1 MSDIYQWLYDHYALP
16 QLKGLE
22 SAQDNV
28 FEQLAGR
35 LTLSKHEHCR
45 LADTVESFRLQWGTE
60 AFILGLR
67 FGAGLAIP
75 HVLDEDCSW
84 LLNFLP

>member
-1 MSDIYQWLYDHYALP
+1 MTDIYQWLYDHYALP

-28 FEQLAGR
+28 LEQLAGR

-45 LADTVESFRLQWGTE
+45 LLDTVESFRLQWGTE
-60 AFILGLR
+60 AFVLGVR
-67 FGAGLAIP
+67 FGVGLAAP
-75 HVLDEDCSW
+75 HTIEEDCSW
-84 LLNFLP
+84 LFALFP